1 MSSYLSIYV
10 KPKEIDRKIL
20 LASFCRSSEIYGF
33 FEENNLTRYAY
44 DDDGNIQYTK
54 LEMNDLVRCTQA
66 LRDELVSDKEKLILM
81 KSLSDKS
88 TIEDIMSWQEYIDEK
103 VETINYLN
111 WIAIMLDTDYN
122 DVESIYTNID

>member
-33 FEENNLTRYAY
+33 FEENNLAGYAY

-54 LEMNDLVRCTQA
+54 LEMDDLVKCTQA